1 MFSDSTTHSTSRTEG
16 IRHAHPM
23 SSRSINSELSLLER
37 ETLRRG
43 CLTLESAAHEESFCV
58 WHLVRFLSR
67 NHIMDLEDDD
77 NKSDPGTTSGS
88 SSTQSA
94 TSINQTFM
102 EAHGRAAVRGAQ
114 VTNSVWVVLA
124 KLARVI
130 VCGPDHIPVDQ
141 LEFRNPSYYKRL
153 TELQA
158 SFDEEKA
165 NLDRYCAEQATA
177 DLFPDGYPSSR
188 QLLED
193 IQKGADLCAQHLNTT
208 LNLRGLHGVDT
219 TVWQTCTKLLETTL
233 DMSWDAGGFL
243 DLVSWMIFGKGSR
256 QTLPA
261 QPLTRSASVPQRT
274 SRAMPLVS
282 RRRPSAPPPNLLSKA
297 TTTTQITTPGSPTSI
312 GEQTYPIVLS
322 PRRGS
327 IASLQQ
333 NVMPRSKFKE
343 ALPSANSP
351 PQTQPAP
358 ASLTAT
364 EHGDTLQELSTEA
377 PPVPHKVVILPPDT
391 LKTGEKSRLR
401 YLFFRKK
408 K

>member
-1 MFSDSTTHSTSRTEG
+1 
-16 IRHAHPM
+16 M

-43 CLTLESAAHEESFCV
+43 CLTLESAAYEESFCV

-67 NHIMDLEDDD
+67 NHILDLEDD
-77 NKSDPGTTSGS
+77 NKTDPGTTSGA
-88 SSTQSA
+88 SSTQTA
-94 TSINQTFM
+94 ASINQAFM
-102 EAHGRAAVRGAQ
+102 ETHGRAAVRGAQ

-141 LEFRNPSYYKRL
+141 LQHRNPSYYKRL

-158 SFDEEKA
+158 SFDDEKA

-177 DLFPDGYPSSR
+177 DLFPDGHPSSR
-188 QLLED
+188 HLLED
-193 IQKGADLCAQHLNTT
+193 IRKGADQCAQHLSTA
-208 LNLRGLHGVDT
+208 LDLRGLHGVDAA
-219 TVWQTCTKLLETTL
+219 VWKACTKLLEATL
-233 DMSWDAGGFL
+233 DMSWVAGGFL
-243 DLVSWMIFGKGSR
+243 DLVSCMIFGTGPR
-256 QTLPA
+256 QALP
-261 QPLTRSASVPQRT
+261 LLLQRK
-274 SRAMPLVS
+274 
-282 RRRPSAPPPNLLSKA
+282 PSAPPPNILSKA
-297 TTTTQITTPGSPTSI
+297 TTTTQITAPGSPASI

-333 NVMPRSKFKE
+333 NVLPRSKFTE
-343 ALPSANSP
+343 ALSPANSP
-351 PQTQPAP
+351 PQTSSVPATP
-358 ASLTAT
+358 TAT
-364 EHGDTLQELSTEA
+364 EHGDTLQELSTE
-377 PPVPHKVVILPPDT
+377 VSQVQHKVVILPVDT
-391 LKTGEKSRLR
+391 SKTGEKSRLR